1 MDRPTIPL
9 SSCLVNFLAIMSF
22 SSTKPRRGKLI
33 DYTQRGRC
41 LDKHE
46 PNMTTSSSSFRS
58 IQPVCHGL
66 AERRLSNYSSSSED
80 VLPIL
85 DLTFEEGVTMG
96 TADTQQHR
104 ASRRQDKEDQEE
116 HVSFYLKIPSKE
128 SLRASNANKSD
139 LRERFSQRRGNSSKK
154 GIIQSI
160 LDNTH

>member
-1 MDRPTIPL
+1 MPL
-9 SSCLVNFLAIMSF
+9 

-41 LDKHE
+41 LDKQE
-46 PNMTTSSSSFRS
+46 SYPSTSSSFRS
-58 IQPVCHGL
+58 IQPVCRGH

-85 DLTFEEGVTMG
+85 DLAFEEGVTME
-96 TADTQQHR
+96 TADAQQHR
-104 ASRRQDKEDQEE
+104 ASLSQDQEDQEE
-116 HVSFYLKIPSKE
+116 HISFYLKIPSKE
-128 SLRASNANKSD
+128 TLRASNANKSD

-160 LDNTH
+160 LDNAH